1 MAAPLYL
8 NFTQA
13 LPFFDFGNPVI
24 VVRLK
29 HNNKGDGKMK
39 RIIISVIV
47 FVLAIGTTTL
57 FYGCSKATDG
67 TSIAGTITLS
77 GSTSVKPVAD
87 ALAEAYMEINDGV
100 QIDIQEGGSSV
111 GISDAIAKKIDLG
124 MSSRELKSE
133 ETGLTE
139 TIIAYDGIAVIVN
152 NDIMVN
158 NLTTQQLKDIYT
170 GTVKDWS
177 EVGGAAGAIVV
188 VGRDA
193 ASGTRGAFEE
203 LLKIDG
209 KSPNPKAVYAQEKD
223 STGAVKATVQS
234 TKNSIGYVSFEA
246 VDATV
251 KTVALDNI
259 AITVESVKDSSYPLV
274 RPFLLV
280 NRKDTALSAAAA
292 AFISFILSEDGQK
305 IVTDQKFVSVN

>member
-1 MAAPLYL
+1 MI
-8 NFTQA
+8 NFGYNNEGDVEMKKIFA
-13 LPFFDFGNPVI
+13 L
-24 VVRLK
+24 
-29 HNNKGDGKMK
+29 
-39 RIIISVIV
+39 
-47 FVLAIGTTTL
+47 VLAVIAITGSTV
-57 FYGCSKATDG
+57 FFSGCSKSDDSKTTG
-67 TSIAGTITLS
+67 NSSVTGTITLS
-77 GSTSVKPVAD
+77 GSTSVKPLAD
-87 ALAEAYMEINDGV
+87 ALAEAFMEINDGV

-111 GISDAIAKKIDLG
+111 GISDAMAKKVDLG
-124 MSSRELKSE
+124 MSSRELKST

-139 TIIAYDGIAVIVN
+139 TVIAFDGIAVIVHK
-152 NDIMVN
+152 DVKVS

-170 GTVKDWS
+170 GTIKDWS
-177 EVGGAAGAIVV
+177 EVGADAGAIVV

-234 TKNSIGYVSFEA
+234 TKNSIGYVSLEA

-251 KTVALDNI
+251 KAVTLDNV
-259 AITVESVKDSSYPLV
+259 AITVDTVKAKTYPLV

-280 NRKDTALSAAAA
+280 NSKDTALSAAAN
-292 AFISFILSEDGQK
+292 AFITFILSADGQK
-305 IVTDQKFVSVN
+305 IVTDQKFVSVK

>member
-1 MAAPLYL
+1 MKKI
-8 NFTQA
+8 FTFV
-13 LPFFDFGNPVI
+13 L
-24 VVRLK
+24 
-29 HNNKGDGKMK
+29 
-39 RIIISVIV
+39 SVIT
-47 FVLAIGTTTL
+47 AIGSTM
-57 FYGCSKATDG
+57 FFSGCSKSDDSKTTG
-67 TSIAGTITLS
+67 NSSISGTITLS
-77 GSTSVKPVAD
+77 GSTSVKPLAD
-87 ALAEAYMEINDGV
+87 ALAEAFMEINDGV

-111 GISDAIAKKIDLG
+111 GISDAMSKKVDLG
-124 MSSRELKSE
+124 MSSRELKSTE
-133 ETGLTE
+133 AGLNE
-139 TIIAYDGIAVIVN
+139 TIIAFDGIAIIVHK
-152 NDIMVN
+152 DVKVG

-170 GTVKDWS
+170 GAIKDWS
-177 EVGGAAGAIVV
+177 EVGADAGAIVV

-223 STGAVKATVQS
+223 STGAVKATVQN

-259 AITVESVKDSSYPLV
+259 AITIESVKDSSYPLV